1 MADQCSDSPHRVQ
14 EAAGGCMP
22 LRRLAGS
29 SLWQLTCYNPRWD
42 DSNYHRWTSWFKD
55 LGCCDEQLGQQFIVM
70 KQAFGILSPWRY
82 KTKGIA
88 AVTLKVILWGA
99 LTIFRSEGGHV
110 CGVSSQFPRGGL
122 VMTGIQ
128 LNDCDLILQGPVCWS
143 GQDDRCG
150 WVGWWMDRW
159 IERIKEEGRVP
170 ARRDG

>member
-110 CGVSSQFPRGGL
+110 CGVSSQFPRGGVSYDRHSAEWLWPHFTRTCVL
-122 VMTGIQ
+122 VR
-128 LNDCDLILQGPVCWS
+128 P
-143 GQDDRCG
+143 G
-150 WVGWWMDRW
+150 WQVWM
-159 IERIKEEGRVP
+159 GGLV
-170 ARRDG
+170 DG